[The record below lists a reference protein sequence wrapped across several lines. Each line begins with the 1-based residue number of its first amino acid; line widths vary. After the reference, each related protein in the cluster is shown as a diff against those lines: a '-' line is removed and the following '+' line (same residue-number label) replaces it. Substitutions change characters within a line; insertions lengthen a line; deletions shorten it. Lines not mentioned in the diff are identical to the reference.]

1 MQLVEAFTAPSMRRL
16 HNAQEDFPKTRLRVS
31 ASNSWKAYLK
41 CNFESQGKLLKV
53 PELFSIGLRE
63 NLIEFP
69 SQAID
74 KILEV
79 QKHSST
85 LNSITN
91 VSQMITDSL
100 SNFAAF
106 RLAADEETKKS
117 KNAFFTWRHLN
128 DVTEAFLLHRKLHA
142 IGSLS
147 LATVF
152 IFCVGS

>member
-1 MQLVEAFTAPSMRRL
+1 M
-16 HNAQEDFPKTRLRVS
+16 
-31 ASNSWKAYLK
+31 
-41 CNFESQGKLLKV
+41 KV

-69 SQAID
+69 AQAID

-117 KNAFFTWRHLN
+117 ENALFT
-128 DVTEAFLLHRKLHA
+128 
-142 IGSLS
+142 
-147 LATVF
+147 
-152 IFCVGS
+152 